1 MKKLILSALMLTA
14 LSAPTLTH
22 PIALQTA
29 FDMGMFLTNLVMT
42 PEILKSW
49 GAPVPPIF
57 IRTKLLK
64 VPHKNT
70 PTYKKSYPLTIAH
83 LGLYM
88 YTVRGLWKA
97 YKERKNTGTI
107 QVKR

>member
-42 PEILKSW
+42 PRVLKSW
-49 GAPVPPIF
+49 GITFSPILWRISRHPQF
-57 IRTKLLK
+57 ETTSQTTLK
-64 VPHKNT
+64 
-70 PTYKKSYPLTIAH
+70 SFGTIAH

-88 YTVRGLWKA
+88 YTARRLWKA